1 MAEQVNTPQ
10 IDMAAIQAEVEKL
23 ANSGQ
28 LEAEY
33 LKLRTRQKTQQKKQQ
48 GSGAMKAYQQKKKL
62 IEKLIREKIAA
73 AGKADELDAQADTEA
88 TKKHEEWLAAQTEN
102 EPEEVE
108 TN

>member
-48 GSGAMKAYQQKKKL
+48 GSGTMKVYQQKKKL

-108 TN
+108 TA

>member
-73 AGKADELDAQADTEA
+73 AGKADELDAAAEEA
-88 TKKHEEWLAAQTEN
+88 AAAKHQEWLDSQPA
-102 EPEEVE
+102 EEE
-108 TN
+108 TVNT

>member
-1 MAEQVNTPQ
+1 MSDTPNVQ
-10 IDMAAIQAEVEKL
+10 IDMAAINAEVEKL
-23 ANSGQ
+23 AQSGQ

-73 AGKADELDAQADTEA
+73 AGKADELDAAADEQAAKNHEAFLAKQAEESEDSETEA
-88 TKKHEEWLAAQTEN
+88 A
-102 EPEEVE
+102 
-108 TN
+108 

>member
-1 MAEQVNTPQ
+1 MADVNTPQ

-33 LKLRTRQKTQQKKQQ
+33 LKLRTRQKTQQKK
-48 GSGAMKAYQQKKKL
+48 KL

-73 AGKADELDAQADTEA
+73 TGKSDELDAKADEEA
-88 TKKHEEWLAAQTEN
+88 TKKHEEWLSKQAEN
-102 EPEEVE
+102 EPEEEEATV
-108 TN
+108 

>member
-1 MAEQVNTPQ
+1 MAEQTNTPQ

-73 AGKADELDAQADTEA
+73 AGKADELDAAAEEA
-88 TKKHEEWLAAQTEN
+88 AKAKHEEWLASQ
-102 EPEEVE
+102 PEEE
-108 TN
+108 EATA

>member
-1 MAEQVNTPQ
+1 MADPNTPQ

-48 GSGAMKAYQQKKKL
+48 GSGAMKAYQQKKKMM
-62 IEKLIREKIAA
+62 EKLIREAIAKK
-73 AGKADELDAQADTEA
+73 GVADELDAKADEEA
-88 TKKHEEWLAAQTEN
+88 TRRHEEWLAAQSEN

-108 TN
+108 AN

>member
-1 MAEQVNTPQ
+1 MADPNVPQ
-10 IDMAAIQAEVEKL
+10 IDMAAIQAEVDKL
-23 ANSGQ
+23 AASGN

-73 AGKADELDAQADTEA
+73 AGKSDELDAQAEQA
-88 TKKHEEWLAAQTEN
+88 AAAKHQEWLDAQPEA
-102 EPEEVE
+102 EEVE
-108 TN
+108 A